1 MDHLSSYDIPVEGVN
16 LEEHAT
22 LVKAKHLIY
31 SDAYRGKTMVI
42 GHRGGKFGPDN
53 SMETIKAAVENQ
65 LEGIEFD
72 VWLCKDEELMLL
84 HGGNDGELDAYDYP
98 NDMVFEWTKEEL

>member
-1 MDHLSSYDIPVEGVN
+1 MDHLRSYDIPVEGAN

-31 SDAYRGKTMVI
+31 SDAYRGKTIVI

-72 VWLCKDEELMLL
+72 VSGYLWT
-84 HGGNDGELDAYDYP
+84 DGSLRSTFFT
-98 NDMVFEWTKEEL
+98 NLVFVICVTSRCGFAKTRS